1 MFAPPI
7 WKEATEMLVLLRTLY
22 DAGDLGIV
30 TFLFLTV
37 ILGGAAAMATGRALA
52 LTWRPVWQCVFYAL
66 PLALAVA
73 FLHYAL
79 FEESVIPLE
88 FLVEDLAGAEGPMAV
103 LTAIAWHLRGVA
115 VQFVLLALLSL
126 FGYRLTRVRQ
136 MASQYRFAF
145 VANGPLQWRK
155 LG

>member
-1 MFAPPI
+1 
-7 WKEATEMLVLLRTLY
+7 MLVLLRTLY
-22 DAGDLGIV
+22 DAGDYGIW
-30 TFLFLTV
+30 TFMILTV
-37 ILGGAAAMATGRALA
+37 FLGGAAAMATGRALA
-52 LTWRPVWQCVFYAL
+52 LTWRPLWQCVFYAL

-79 FEESVIPLE
+79 FEEPVIPLE
-88 FLVEDLAGAEGPMAV
+88 FLIEDIADADGLLAV
-103 LTAIAWHLRGVA
+103 LSAVAWHLRGVA
-115 VQFVLLALLSL
+115 VQFILLALLSL

-145 VANGPLQWRK
+145 VANGPMHWRK